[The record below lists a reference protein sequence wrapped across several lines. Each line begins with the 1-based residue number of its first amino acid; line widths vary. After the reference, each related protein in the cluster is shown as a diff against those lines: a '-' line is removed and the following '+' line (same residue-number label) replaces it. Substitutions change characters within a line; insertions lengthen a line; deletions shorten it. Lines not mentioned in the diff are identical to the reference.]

1 MADEV
6 FGEGLEE
13 TVAST
18 GGTDDFI
25 SQFRE
30 LMDGL
35 PEDATRESLADYLEK
50 VQNEAE
56 RAAELQKKLDERE
69 AAYAQLS
76 SISKPADAPATKAE
90 AEAKRRYEVSQ
101 VSEQYQPYLKPEYV
115 QVNPQT
121 GMYEPKEIVRYSP
134 DVSQACT
141 MMNRRLQQQQRLIED
156 MSTDPYA
163 FIDEGVKYSSF
174 AVQMQK
180 QFEDY
185 KKEMSGLLQPMQQMT
200 DQQNLEAFNMQH
212 VSLLTQPKA
221 DNPNEVDWSPAG
233 KVYQKL
239 LGKGM
244 HPEDAIE
251 VAKEFAQATPAVPA
265 KPAKPPVRTIDKIH
279 KRTEQAGTP
288 LSNRGPSDSFEVPA
302 GKFRTSLRDVRN
314 RVNQSVE
321 E

>member
-6 FGEGLEE
+6 FGEGLED
-13 TVAST
+13 VLAKT
-18 GGTDDFI
+18 GGTDDFM

-50 VQNEAE
+50 VQGEAD

-76 SISKPADAPATKAE
+76 SIKPAPEAPVATKAE

-185 KKEMSGLLQPMQQMT
+185 KKELEGRLQPMQQMT
-200 DQQNLEAFNMQH
+200 EQQKLEAFNMQH

-221 DNPNEVDWSPAG
+221 DSPSEVDWSPAG

-244 HPEDAIE
+244 SPEDAIE
-251 VAKEFAQATPAVPA
+251 VAKEFAQATPAAPA

-288 LSNRGPSDSFEVPA
+288 VNRGPSDSFEVPV
-302 GKFRTSLRDVRN
+302 GKFRTSLRDVRT